1 MWAPHGNRCLLVTN
15 LPNDLIEA
23 DVHTVLLDFGVCLS
37 AGEGGFSGQLRNVRP
52 QALDVSRGAAS
63 KSGSAPARSTLALP
77 SDFWYR
83 GSIELE

>member
-1 MWAPHGNRCLLVTN
+1 MLITN

-37 AGEGGFSGQLRNVRP
+37 ASEGGFTGQLWNVRP
-52 QALDVSRGAAS
+52 HTLVVGRGAAS